1 MLYEL
6 HGCSILYMKLAYNSV
21 LVICHG
27 LLKKKTR
34 TVQSRYLL
42 RICDLSDDVLQWR
55 IQDFA
60 DVYAHFVLF
69 CV

>member
-1 MLYEL
+1 MSCMAVQY
-6 HGCSILYMKLAYNSV
+6 CTWNYNSV
-21 LVICHG
+21 LVMCHG
-27 LLKKKTR
+27 LLKKKLGLSSVT
-34 TVQSRYLL
+34 YLF